1 LNPTLASA
9 LSEGLQALGL
19 PLTADQQQRLL
30 DYLALL
36 NKWNRVYNLTAVREP
51 EQMLY
56 QHLLDCLAAVVPL
69 QNRYPAACDVLDVG
83 AGGGLPSVVF
93 AIACPN
99 WRVTAVDTVAK
110 KAAFIQT
117 VAHQLGLGNL
127 QAVHARVEALEGRF
141 DLVTC
146 RAFAS
151 LQDFCSSSRHLLG
164 PDGRW
169 LALKAKHPQE
179 ELDELPPSVLVEQIE
194 PLAVPGLDAQRCLVW
209 MKPTAKE
216 GDLHG

>member
-1 LNPTLASA
+1 MNPTLALA

-36 NKWNRVYNLTAVREP
+36 NKWNRVYNLTAVRAP

-56 QHLLDCLAAVVPL
+56 QHLLDCLATVAPL

-164 PDGRW
+164 PGGHW
-169 LALKAKHPQE
+169 LALKAKRPQE
-179 ELDELPPSVLVEQIE
+179 ELDQLPPSVLVEQIE
-194 PLAVPGLDAQRCLVW
+194 PLLVPGLDAQRCLVW